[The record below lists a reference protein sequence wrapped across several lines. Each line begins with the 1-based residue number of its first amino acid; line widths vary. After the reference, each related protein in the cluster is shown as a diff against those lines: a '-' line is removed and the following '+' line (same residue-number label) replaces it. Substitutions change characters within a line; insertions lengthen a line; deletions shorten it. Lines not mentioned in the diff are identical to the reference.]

1 MTFDSILGALGPAG
15 RQNRPFWRPV
25 VACRFHV
32 VFGWP
37 WAGPGIPVELG
48 LEADQSGFWA
58 LDQQITDD

>member
-32 VFGWP
+32 VFGLP
-37 WAGPGIPVELG
+37 WAGPGILVTLG
-48 LEADQSGFWA
+48 LGGDQGGFQA
-58 LDQQITDD
+58 HYQQITDG